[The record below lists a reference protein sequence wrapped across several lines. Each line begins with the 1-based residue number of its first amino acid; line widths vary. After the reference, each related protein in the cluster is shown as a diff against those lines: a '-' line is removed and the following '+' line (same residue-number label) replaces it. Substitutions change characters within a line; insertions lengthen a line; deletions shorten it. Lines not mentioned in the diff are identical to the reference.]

1 MDAGCMQTIRSG
13 KGLRRRSDL
22 RQPLLLRG
30 TQSRSDRLASALVR
44 DAPAAASPSQPA
56 SSKDTS
62 VAKTYIRPKPPI
74 TCSYFLTILPSLCV
88 HLLLCIASRFQAW
101 PCFYHHHSCRDPL
114 PHNIRTFPL
123 GKSHIFCSLFMLVLV
138 LVPDVT
144 LAVMTTMRVVLA
156 GARRSQVR
164 GRQCCEPPCM
174 DTICRSSLLDSRL

>member
-1 MDAGCMQTIRSG
+1 MFMQVRGEGWVVDAGCMQTIRSG

-74 TCSYFLTILPSLCV
+74 TCFLLPHHPSFALRSSPPLHRFSLPSLA
-88 HLLLCIASRFQAW
+88 LLL
-101 PCFYHHHSCRDPL
+101 PPPL
-114 PHNIRTFPL
+114 L
-123 GKSHIFCSLFMLVLV
+123 S
-138 LVPDVT
+138 
-144 LAVMTTMRVVLA
+144 
-156 GARRSQVR
+156 
-164 GRQCCEPPCM
+164 
-174 DTICRSSLLDSRL
+174 